1 MRVALFGGS
10 FDPPHRGH
18 LALARRARERLEL
31 DSVLVTPVAAQPL
44 KHDLPPANF
53 ADRVAMAG
61 LAFADE
67 PRIEISLL
75 DAPRPR
81 GELNYTLDTLKA
93 LRERLA
99 EGDRLFCILGA
110 DSLLSIG
117 NWHMPEELLMTCD
130 FIVGA
135 RPGFDLGGARSA
147 LPRGI
152 SAKPLKTELLNVQ
165 VLELRR
171 PGQRPTRLYLLLDLA
186 EDVSATDIR
195 VALQGGTTKD
205 SVLAPAVL
213 QYIREHHLYAHL

>member
-18 LALARRARERLEL
+18 LALARRARERLAL

-44 KHDLPPANF
+44 KHGLPPANF

-67 PRIEISLL
+67 PHTEISLL
-75 DAPRPR
+75 DAPRPD
-81 GELNYTLDTLKA
+81 GKFNYTLDTLRS
-93 LRERLA
+93 LRERLVP
-99 EGDRLFCILGA
+99 GDRLFCILGA

-117 NWHMPEELLMTCD
+117 RWHKPEELLMTCD

-135 RPGFDLGGARSA
+135 RRGFDLGGARDA

-152 SAKPLKTELLNVQ
+152 AAKPQATELSQVQ
-165 VLELRR
+165 VLELTK
-171 PGQRPTRLYLLLDLA
+171 PGERPTCLYLLLDLA
-186 EDVSATDIR
+186 EEVSATDIR
-195 VALQGGTTKD
+195 VALRGGTTKD

-213 QYIREHHLYAHL
+213 QYIRAHHLYTHL